1 MPRFQTIR
9 FSEIEAKVPKEPGIC
24 EIHTDTGKAL
34 KVGISANMRKR
45 LLQHQALRQNRLKL
59 KPGGQLAIE

>member
-45 LLQHQALRQNRLKL
+45 LL
-59 KPGGQLAIE
+59 